1 MRFDR
6 IVGVGAFLVCLG
18 AGAAFAKG
26 KPEDVFGGT
35 IKMSDK
41 PFPLSAKSVGAYIGT
56 VRKQAKDRFWENKEK
71 KEWIVY
77 YTAYFKKPVNDLE
90 VTLKTYDVSGG
101 VGRLVE
107 SYEIY
112 LDTRD
117 QRVVN
122 GRVNLKR
129 GDDGSN
135 YSPNSKIR
143 MVLENRGRVLAQ
155 STFYLQGEG
164 KKYTGKVEF
173 TEEETQGGASK

>member
-1 MRFDR
+1 
-6 IVGVGAFLVCLG
+6 V
-18 AGAAFAKG
+18 
-26 KPEDVFGGT
+26 
-35 IKMSDK
+35 S
-41 PFPLSAKSVGAYIGT
+41 AYIGT

-155 STFYLQGEG
+155 ATFYLQGEG

>member
-1 MRFDR
+1 MRLS
-6 IVGVGAFLVCLG
+6 VFLCVSLSLV
-18 AGAAFAKG
+18 ALRAEAK
-26 KPEDVFGGT
+26 KPEDTFGGS

-41 PFPLSAKSVGAYIGT
+41 PFPLSAKSVGAYVTT
-56 VRKQAKDRFWENKEK
+56 VKKQAKDRFWENKEK
-71 KEWIVY
+71 KEWIIY

-90 VTLKTYDVSGG
+90 VTLKTFDISTG

-112 LDTRD
+112 LDSRD

-122 GRVNLKR
+122 GRVNMKR

-135 YSPNSKIR
+135 YTPNSRIR

-164 KKYTGKVEF
+164 KKFSGKVEF
-173 TEEETQGGASK
+173 TEEEAKGAPTGEK